1 MIFLK
6 TPQHGF
12 YSIHVKE
19 ILYENKTMNYIVN
32 KISTGV
38 GTALSVAGVGT
49 GIVATTFA
57 GMYGLPAA
65 VVGVSVAAPVACAY
79 DILLGNGALV
89 AAATQE
95 QLDTLKAANDER
107 GEQLLESAA
116 QLEETQKHNERL
128 SQELIK
134 LSDLTDQLTQENQV
148 RENQLKKSEQQILEQ
163 EAQIKKLWEIHGNLR
178 LALQGL
184 AVAGDTFDQFGGIL
198 AEHSATL
205 SEKID
210 HLSETTEKLD
220 ETAAVLTHLTQSLDR
235 HIESDQELTR
245 TRQLLF

>member
-1 MIFLK
+1 
-6 TPQHGF
+6 
-12 YSIHVKE
+12 
-19 ILYENKTMNYIVN
+19 MNYVVN

-57 GMYGLPAA
+57 GLYGVPAA

-79 DILLGNGALV
+79 DIFLGSGALV

-95 QLDTLKAANDER
+95 QLDTLKAENDER
-107 GEQLLESAA
+107 NEQLQESAA
-116 QLEETQKHNERL
+116 QLQETEKSNAELRRQVVQLSEQLVTLDETSADLMRQNE
-128 SQELIK
+128 
-134 LSDLTDQLTQENQV
+134 V
-148 RENQLKKSEQQILEQ
+148 REAQLRQSEQQIQEQ

-210 HLSETTEKLD
+210 HLADTTDKLD

-235 HIESDQELTR
+235 HIETDRALIHTR
-245 TRQLLF
+245 ELLFE